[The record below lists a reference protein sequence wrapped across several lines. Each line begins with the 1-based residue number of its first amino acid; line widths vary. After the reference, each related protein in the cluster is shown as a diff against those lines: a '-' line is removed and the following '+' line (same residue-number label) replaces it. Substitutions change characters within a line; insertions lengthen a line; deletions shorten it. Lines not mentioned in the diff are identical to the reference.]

1 MLDYLF
7 KENSDIRNQIATI
20 MEYLETTFF
29 EVDLKNKKFNYDY
42 DRKSSFLYLNVLQ
55 DLLRVDKKNNDV
67 GIRLREWFVGHP
79 LISPTKTDQNSVNS
93 SLKSKNPSLFGQINL
108 ERENWDTVMDKLK
121 NEQ

>member
-1 MLDYLF
+1 
-7 KENSDIRNQIATI
+7 

>member
-55 DLLRVDKKNNDV
+55 DLLRVDKKNNRPKFSQFQPQ
-67 GIRLREWFVGHP
+67 IQKPFALR
-79 LISPTKTDQNSVNS
+79 SDQ
-93 SLKSKNPSLFGQINL
+93 FGA
-108 ERENWDTVMDKLK
+108 RELGYCYG
-121 NEQ
+121 